1 MRPFPEIS
9 KSGLFAFLLIG
20 CTLAAI
26 PSAQAQFSELAQLNN
41 SPLQILPH
49 STISRPRRPPTRQTR
64 SARGSLQEVWRRHPL
79 NW

>member
-41 SPLQILPH
+41 SPLQILPLYDFTAAQAADPAD
-49 STISRPRRPPTRQTR
+49 SICQVRCRKCGADT
-64 SARGSLQEVWRRHPL
+64 L